1 MKVEVKID
9 NSCTEPLCIII
20 TNKLTDEISSCVERL
35 SSSNTLITG
44 RQNDNISLI
53 EQKDIINIYAAQSKV
68 YVVTER
74 GEFVV
79 KQRLYELD
87 QMLDSHSFVRI
98 SNSEIIN
105 LHKAVNFN
113 LKLSGT
119 ILVLLPNGKETY
131 VSRRYVTKIKERL
144 GV

>member
-20 TNKLTDEISSCVERL
+20 TNKLTDEISSCVEGL

-105 LHKAVNFN
+105 LHKAINFN

-119 ILVLLPNGKETY
+119 ILVSLPNGKETY

>member
-9 NSCTEPLCIII
+9 NNCTEPLCIII

-119 ILVLLPNGKETY
+119 ILVSLPNGKETY

>member
-20 TNKLTDEISSCVERL
+20 TNKLADEISSCVERL

-119 ILVLLPNGKETY
+119 ILVSLTNGKETY

>member
-44 RQNDNISLI
+44 RQNDNIFLI

-119 ILVLLPNGKETY
+119 ILVSLTNGKETY